1 MVTTNKSL
9 IHKFFTSDIKTID
22 ESEGIV
28 EAYVNSMGVVDHDGE
43 VIDFNAFDKSIDKGG
58 QSVAWFH
65 DQSSPVGK
73 VIDSAPIELAYGDD
87 DEEFPYRKGK
97 LKAIMQFNLNTQRGR
112 EAFADVQFGSVKEW
126 SVGFRSLDDNIER
139 LPNGDNV
146 RVIKALDWVEVS
158 PVMRGASPDTQ
169 TIISKS
175 ATVTETSEKEETVT
189 VTDKKKLK
197 LEIQIAKTKLDI
209 NLGKSKQNIM
219 EKNNNG

>member
-1 MVTTNKSL
+1 MTIEKLEKIS
-9 IHKFFTSDIKTID
+9 HKIYTSDVKVID
-22 ESEGIV
+22 GAEGIV

-43 VIDFNAFDKSIDKGG
+43 IIQFDAFNASIEKGG

-73 VIDSAPIELAYGDD
+73 VIDAAPIELGYGDYD
-87 DEEFPYRKGK
+87 DEDFKKGR
-97 LKAIMQFNLNTQRGR
+97 LKAVMQFNMNTQRGR

-139 LPNGDNV
+139 LSNGDNV
-146 RVIKALDWVEVS
+146 RIIKSLDWVEVS

-175 ATVTETSEKEETVT
+175 ATDTSKDSEKDSEDVA
-189 VTDKKKLK
+189 VTDIEKLKFQIELEKLK
-197 LEIQIAKTKLDI
+197 L
-209 NLGKSKQNIM
+209 NIM
-219 EKNNNG
+219 EKK

>member
-1 MVTTNKSL
+1 MTIEKLEKIS
-9 IHKFFTSDIKTID
+9 HKIYTSDVKVID
-22 ESEGIV
+22 GAEGIV

-43 VIDFNAFDKSIDKGG
+43 IIQFDAFNASIEKGG

-73 VIDSAPIELAYGDD
+73 VIDAAPVELGYGDYD
-87 DEEFPYRKGK
+87 DEDFKKGR
-97 LKAIMQFNLNTQRGR
+97 LKAVMQFNMNTQRGR

-139 LPNGDNV
+139 LSNGENV

-158 PVMRGASPDTQ
+158 PVMRGASPDTS

-175 ATVTETSEKEETVT
+175 ATMTQEATTDDSAVVTETE
-189 VTDKKKLK
+189 KLK
-197 LEIQIAKTKLDI
+197 VEIEIQKTKL
-209 NLGKSKQNIM
+209 NIM
-219 EKNNNG
+219 EKK

>member
-1 MVTTNKSL
+1 MVTSEKKEILS
-9 IHKFFTSDIKTID
+9 HKFYTSDIKTID

-43 VIDFNAFDKSIDKGG
+43 VIDFNAFDKSIEKGG

-73 VIDSAPIELAYGDD
+73 VIDAAPIELGYGDDD
-87 DEEFPYRKGK
+87 DEEFPYRRGK

-139 LPNGDNV
+139 LTNGDNV
-146 RVIKALDWVEVS
+146 RVIKSLDWVEVS

-175 ATVTETSEKEETVT
+175 ATVTEASEKEETVT
-189 VTDKKKLK
+189 VTDNEKLK
-197 LEIQIAKTKLDI
+197 LQIEIEKTKLDI
-209 NLGKSKQNIM
+209 M
-219 EKNNNG
+219 EKK

>member
-1 MVTTNKSL
+1 MTIEKLEKIS
-9 IHKFFTSDIKTID
+9 HKIYTSDVKVID
-22 ESEGIV
+22 GAEGIV

-43 VIDFNAFDKSIDKGG
+43 IIQFDAFNASIEKGG

-73 VIDSAPIELAYGDD
+73 VIDAAPVELGYGDYD
-87 DEEFPYRKGK
+87 DEDFKKGR
-97 LKAIMQFNLNTQRGR
+97 LKAVMQFNMNTQRGR

-139 LPNGDNV
+139 LSNGENV

-158 PVMRGASPDTQ
+158 PVMRGASPDTS

-175 ATVTETSEKEETVT
+175 ATMTQEATTDDSAVVTETE
-189 VTDKKKLK
+189 KLK
-197 LEIQIAKTKLDI
+197 VEIEIQKTKLDI
-209 NLGKSKQNIM
+209 M
-219 EKNNNG
+219 EKK

>member
-1 MVTTNKSL
+1 MVTSKKEKLT
-9 IHKFFTSDIKTID
+9 HKFFTSEIKTVD
-22 ESEGIV
+22 AAEGIV

-43 VIDFNAFDKSIDKGG
+43 VIDFNAFDKSIEKGG

-73 VIDSAPIELAYGDD
+73 VIDAAPIELAYGDD
-87 DEEFPYRKGK
+87 DEEFPYRKGR

-139 LPNGDNV
+139 LTNGDNV
-146 RVIKALDWVEVS
+146 RVIKSLDWVEVS

-175 ATVTETSEKEETVT
+175 ATVTETSEEEETVT
-189 VTDKKKLK
+189 VTDNERLK
-197 LEIQIAKTKLDI
+197 LEIEIEKTKLDI
-209 NLGKSKQNIM
+209 M
-219 EKNNNG
+219 EKK